1 MKKYELIIMKTYKRG
16 NQNLSKSIMTAY
28 NKRVASE
35 IKVADWQ
42 LKVMVPGVTEPTWIA
57 FIRRE

>member
-28 NKRVASE
+28 NKRVACE

-42 LKVMVPGVTEPTWIA
+42 LKVMVPGVTVPTWIA

>member
-1 MKKYELIIMKTYKRG
+1 MKTYKRG